1 MKIYNLGSLNIDYV
15 YSVEHIVNPKETLS
29 SSNLQKFAGGKG
41 LNQSVALAR
50 AGSDVIHGGIIG
62 ADGQF
67 LKQVLQKENVDVSN
81 IKTVKK
87 NTGHAIIQ
95 VDCSGQNSI
104 LLYKGTN
111 FAVDREYIERFLS
124 DANEDDIL
132 LLQNETS
139 ALDDAFEIAN
149 NKKMQIAFNPS
160 PYSENLKVL
169 PLNFVKWWFCNEIE
183 AQELFGTYDESQIAN
198 SFLSKFPNSNLIL
211 TLGEQGSVFVNKYI
225 TVKQAAYKVDAVDT
239 TAAGDTFTGY
249 FLSAVSQNKSIE
261 YAMQIAAKASSITV
275 SREGASPSI
284 PYFNDII

>member
-1 MKIYNLGSLNIDYV
+1 MKIYNLGSLNIDFV

-50 AGSDVIHGGIIG
+50 AGSSVIHGGIIG
-62 ADGQF
+62 TDGQF
-67 LKQVLQKENVDVSN
+67 LKDALEKENVDVSN
-81 IKTVKK
+81 IKTLEKS
-87 NTGHAIIQ
+87 TGHAIIQ

-104 LLYKGTN
+104 LLYSGTN
-111 FAVDREYIERFLS
+111 FAVDREYVEQFLS
-124 DANEDDIL
+124 DVDEDDIL

-139 ALDDAFEIAN
+139 ALDEAFKIAN

-160 PYSENLKVL
+160 PYSEKLKAL
-169 PLNFVKWWFCNEIE
+169 PLHYVKWWFCNEVE
-183 AQELFGTYDESQIAN
+183 ANELFGTDDESKIAN
-198 SFLSKFPNSNLIL
+198 SFLSQFPNSNLVL
-211 TLGEQGSVFVNKYI
+211 TLGEQGSVFVNGST

-261 YAMQIAAKASSITV
+261 DAMQIAAKASSITV
-275 SREGASPSI
+275 SRKGASPSI
-284 PYFNDII
+284 PYFDEIR